1 MAQSFF
7 FYDLETSGL
16 DPKCQRIM
24 QFAGQRTDLDFNPVG
39 EPLNLLIKLTPEV
52 LPEPMAVIVTGI
64 TPQATVEQGMTERE
78 AVKRIMEEAFI
89 PDTIV
94 IGFNNISFDDEYI
107 RYTAYRNF
115 WDPYEWAYADGRS
128 RWDLLDASR
137 LVRALR
143 PQGIEWP
150 NNPDGSPMNT
160 LVGLTTSNN
169 LPHMKAHDAL
179 SDVEATIAVAK
190 LLRDKQ
196 PRMFQ
201 YLFDNRG
208 KDAADKIITPA
219 RPDPFVYAAG
229 HLGKA
234 NFFTSVVVPVGYGDN
249 KKVIVYD
256 LRHDPTPY
264 LSMTVSELRVVRY
277 AKWEDR
283 KKPGYRPL
291 PASEIK
297 LNECPAVAPLST
309 LGEADATRIGLNHA
323 IIERHLEILQSSDL
337 PAKLKDVFTR
347 SEAFPKADDVDA
359 ALYDGFFGPSDK
371 TEMIKIRRASANDL
385 ATMQPRFT
393 DPRLPELFLRYK
405 GRNDSVLSSD
415 DRAEWSSY
423 IAKRRAKDDPKFTLT
438 LDKLASHA
446 SSKEK
451 DLITKLKQWKVLI
464 SS

>member
-1 MAQSFF
+1 MAQTYF

-16 DPKCQRIM
+16 DPKSQRIM
-24 QFAGQRTDLDFNPVG
+24 QFAGQRTDLDFNPIG

-64 TPQATVEQGMTERE
+64 TPQATVEQGITERD
-78 AVKRIMEEAFI
+78 AVKRIMEEAFT

-128 RWDLLDASR
+128 RWDLLDVAR

-150 NNPDGSPMNT
+150 TNPDGSAMNT
-160 LVGLTTSNN
+160 LVGLAAANN
-169 LPHMKAHDAL
+169 LLHLKAHDAL
-179 SDVEATIAVAK
+179 SDVEATIAVAR

-196 PRMFQ
+196 PKMFQ
-201 YLFDNRG
+201 YLFDNRS
-208 KDAADKIITPA
+208 KEAVARLVTPA

-229 HLGKA
+229 GLGKA
-234 NFFTSVVVPVGYGDN
+234 NNFTSVVVPVGYGDN

-256 LRHDPTPY
+256 LRQDPTPY
-264 LSMTVSELRVVRY
+264 LAMSVAELRAVRF

-283 KKPGYRPL
+283 QKAGFRPL

-309 LGEADATRIGLNHA
+309 LRDDDAARIGLDHA
-323 IIERHLEILQSSDL
+323 TIRRHLELLQSSDL
-337 PAKLKDVFTR
+337 SAKLKDVFTR
-347 SEAFPKADDVDA
+347 SDAFPKADDVDA

-371 TEMIKIRRASANDL
+371 TEMIKIRRASSGDL
-385 ATMQPRFT
+385 AKMQPRFT
-393 DPRLPELFLRYK
+393 DPRLPELFIRYK
-405 GRNDSVLSSD
+405 GRNDSEMSTD
-415 DRAEWSSY
+415 EQTEWGSY
-423 IAKRRAKDDPKFTLT
+423 VAARRAKDDSKFTQA
-438 LDKLASHA
+438 LDKLDAHA

-451 DLITKLKQWKVLI
+451 DLIAKLKQWKVLI